1 MSVIS
6 TRLTAAAA
14 LCLVLATPALPQRA
28 AAPSQE
34 GVAAAKELMAVTG
47 AEKNMDIMMANMI
60 PQFAS
65 ILKQQRPDQAAAI
78 DEVFASLSTR
88 MMARKQEM
96 LDLIAPLYAERFSA
110 EELKQVTAF
119 FKSATG
125 VKFVA
130 AQPEILQRS
139 MLIGQQ
145 WGQRIGAEIDAEVR
159 RELKKKGI
167 DL

>member
-1 MSVIS
+1 MPTIS
-6 TRLTAAAA
+6 TRLTAAVA
-14 LCLVLATPALPQRA
+14 LCLVLAIPALSQRA
-28 AAPSQE
+28 AAPSPD
-34 GVAAAKELMAVTG
+34 GIAAAKELMTITG
-47 AEKNMDIMMANMI
+47 ADKNMDIMMANMI
-60 PQFAS
+60 PQFAA
-65 ILKQQRPDQAAAI
+65 IQKQQRPDQAAAI

-110 EELKQVTAF
+110 DELKQVIAF
-119 FKSATG
+119 FKSPTG

-130 AQPEILQRS
+130 AQPDILQRS